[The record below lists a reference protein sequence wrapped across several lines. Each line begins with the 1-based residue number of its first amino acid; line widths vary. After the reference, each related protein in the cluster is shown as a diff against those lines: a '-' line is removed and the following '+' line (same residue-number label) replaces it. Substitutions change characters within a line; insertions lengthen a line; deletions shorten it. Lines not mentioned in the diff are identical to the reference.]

1 MAQQQISQR
10 RVRRTGTPVRD
21 TYPAVLRRHARRE
34 RDVARVLRSIE
45 KNTRG

>member
-1 MAQQQISQR
+1 MAQQQISR
-10 RVRRTGTPVRD
+10 HRTRRTGVPVRD

-34 RDVARVLRSIE
+34 RDVTRVLRHIE